1 MKLGTNDIGS
11 VYLGTNAVS
20 SVYLGSNLV
29 WSGMDADY
37 KAILDYATAQGYTLP
52 SSGQQTLQNQLV
64 VDLKNGGIWAKLDT
78 FAVFAT
84 DGDSDFALIDW
95 KRLSDYTAINSPT
108 FTTNQGFQGD
118 GISAYI
124 DSNFNPSTSGVNY
137 TLNSAS
143 FGSLIRTFGI
153 TGINGSVLNG
163 DGIPL
168 WFRFTDSRLYVNSSG
183 FIGSV
188 TTPANKSLVVGNRPN
203 FGLQEYYLNGAFI
216 SNDSDISTAIPTNS
230 LRALRQSTTY
240 SNSQISFSFAGGSLN
255 STEQAALYSSLN
267 TYLGGLI
274 GW

>member
-1 MKLGTNDIGS
+1 
-11 VYLGTNAVS
+11 
-20 SVYLGSNLV
+20 
-29 WSGMDADY
+29 
-37 KAILDYATAQGYTLP
+37 LP
-52 SSGQQTLQNQLV
+52 SGGQQTLQNDLLV
-64 VDLKNGGIWAKLDT
+64 ALKAAGVWSKLDT
-78 FAVFAT
+78 FANFAT

-95 KRLSDYTAINSPT
+95 KRVTDYTAFNSPT
-108 FTTNQGFQGD
+108 FTTNQGFTGN
-118 GISAYI
+118 GTSAYI
-124 DSNFNPSTSGVNY
+124 DTNFNPSTSGVNY
-137 TLNSAS
+137 TLDSAF
-143 FGSLIRTFGI
+143 FGSLIRTFGA

-216 SNDSDISTAIPTNS
+216 SSDTDISSSMPTVN
-230 LRALRQSTTY
+230 LRALRQTTTY

-255 STEQAALYSSLN
+255 STEQAALNANLN
-267 TYLGGLI
+267 TYLGGLT